1 MPIAGNSE
9 FGNTGSGYIAAGGE
23 GISSSSSWG
32 LKRASALPTSDL
44 RLQEEA
50 GIVNWKLGQLQPP
63 YYSHGSS
70 HEGPAVA
77 SHKMHGGNY
86 GWSTELSAAGINI
99 FGHEESKR
107 LPKVEESGQL
117 ELQPG
122 SREASCTPPPTT
134 SCRGGATSQAAAGS
148 DGFMRANTSSVQ
160 QLLPSLAG
168 TVNGGSGKT
177 CAGMISKRR
186 SRASR
191 RVPTTVMQTSSK
203 DFRAT
208 VQRLTGLNIPRPTM
222 TTTGSIRPRLT
233 FPKGGELLAAALG
246 TAAAHNLV
254 RPQPKRANL
263 QTSMAACSSQTA
275 TSQSNC
281 GSYPSSPN
289 KSPEFQANSHVS
301 VAATM
306 QQQPPAHNTTSAV
319 PTAVTS
325 RAAPEQQL
333 SNLDFH
339 KIKHQSK
346 LVADRDIYIA
356 KLYGALAGG
365 SITTSRS
372 SSPTT
377 AAAAPTMT
385 TISSTAAAT
394 ASQLVTDNSSTAPAA
409 AALKS
414 TMMLSSPLMDQ
425 EQLKST
431 SVRLAASSN
440 LRRTGRPLKLD
451 AADLLLSG
459 SSSTGS
465 YGATSAPASRLVRDT
480 STNHTNNLMLS
491 ETRQT
496 VVQDFLKSSSDS
508 SRYQPTASNAER
520 GLAKLRGPAQLLQQ
534 QQQHPAK
541 EDQNQQ
547 PQQQPQL
554 SFSQL
559 DRWFQSD
566 QSVGGPTGWNLIR
579 S

>member
-1 MPIAGNSE
+1 MPIAGNLE
-9 FGNTGSGYIAAGGE
+9 FGDTGSGYIAAGGG

-32 LKRASALPTSDL
+32 LKRASVLPTSDL

-70 HEGPAVA
+70 HEGPAA
-77 SHKMHGGNY
+77 ARHKMHGGKY

-99 FGHEESKR
+99 FGHEESEQ
-107 LPKVEESGQL
+107 LLKVEEAGQL

-148 DGFMRANTSSVQ
+148 DSFMRANTSSVQ

-168 TVNGGSGKT
+168 TVNGGSGQA

-191 RVPTTVMQTSSK
+191 RVPTTVMHTSSEE
-203 DFRAT
+203 FRAT
-208 VQRLTGLNIPRPTM
+208 VQRLTGLNIPRPSM
-222 TTTGSIRPRLT
+222 TTTGSTRPRFT
-233 FPKGGELLAAALG
+233 FPKGGELLASAL
-246 TAAAHNLV
+246 AAHNLV

-263 QTSMAACSSQTA
+263 ETSMAACSSQTT
-275 TSQSNC
+275 TSQSYC

-289 KSPEFQANSHVS
+289 KLPEFHANSHVS
-301 VAATM
+301 VAATV

-319 PTAVTS
+319 PPAVTS

-346 LVADRDIYIA
+346 LVADRDINIA

-365 SITTSRS
+365 SSTTSRS
-372 SSPTT
+372 SSRT
-377 AAAAPTMT
+377 AAAAAPPMT
-385 TISSTAAAT
+385 TISSTTAAT

-409 AALKS
+409 AALKV
-414 TMMLSSPLMDQ
+414 TMMPSSPLMDQ

-451 AADLLLSG
+451 AADLRLSG
-459 SSSTGS
+459 SSSTSS
-465 YGATSAPASRLVRDT
+465 YGATSAPASRLIRDT
-480 STNHTNNLMLS
+480 STSHSNNLMLS

-496 VVQDFLKSSSDS
+496 VVQDFLRSSSDS
-508 SRYQPTASNAER
+508 SRYQATASNAER
-520 GLAKLRGPAQLLQQ
+520 GLAKLRGAAQLPQQQQQ
-534 QQQHPAK
+534 QQQHPVK

-547 PQQQPQL
+547 SRQQQQL

-566 QSVGGPTGWNLIR
+566 QAVGGPTGSNLIR

>member
-9 FGNTGSGYIAAGGE
+9 FGNTGSDYIAAGGG
-23 GISSSSSWG
+23 GISNSSSWG
-32 LKRASALPTSDL
+32 LKRASALPMSDL

-70 HEGPAVA
+70 HEGPAA
-77 SHKMHGGNY
+77 ARRKMHGGNY
-86 GWSTELSAAGINI
+86 GWSTELSAAGTNI

-107 LPKVEESGQL
+107 LLKVEESGQL

-134 SCRGGATSQAAAGS
+134 NCRGGATSQAPAGS
-148 DGFMRANTSSVQ
+148 DGFIRANTSSVQ

-168 TVNGGSGKT
+168 TVNGGSGKA

-208 VQRLTGLNIPRPTM
+208 VQRLTGLNIPRPSM
-222 TTTGSIRPRLT
+222 TTGSTGPRFT

-246 TAAAHNLV
+246 AAAAHNLV

-263 QTSMAACSSQTA
+263 QTSMAACSSQTT

-289 KSPEFQANSHVS
+289 KSPEFHANSHVS
-301 VAATM
+301 VAATV

-319 PTAVTS
+319 LPAVTS
-325 RAAPEQQL
+325 RGAPEQQL

-346 LVADRDIYIA
+346 LVADRDINIA
-356 KLYGALAGG
+356 KLYGALAGD
-365 SITTSRS
+365 SSTTSRS
-372 SSPTT
+372 TSPT
-377 AAAAPTMT
+377 AAAAAPPMT
-385 TISSTAAAT
+385 TISSTTAAT
-394 ASQLVTDNSSTAPAA
+394 ASQVVTDNFSTAPAA
-409 AALKS
+409 ASLEF
-414 TMMLSSPLMDQ
+414 TMMPSSPLMDQ
-425 EQLKST
+425 EQLKSS

-459 SSSTGS
+459 SSSTSS

-480 STNHTNNLMLS
+480 STSHSNNLMLS

-534 QQQHPAK
+534 EQQI
-541 EDQNQQ
+541 
-547 PQQQPQL
+547 

-566 QSVGGPTGWNLIR
+566 QPVGGPTGSNLIR

>member
-9 FGNTGSGYIAAGGE
+9 FGNTGSDYIAAGGG

-63 YYSHGSS
+63 YYSHASS
-70 HEGPAVA
+70 HEGPAA
-77 SHKMHGGNY
+77 ARHKMHGGNY
-86 GWSTELSAAGINI
+86 GWSTELSAAGMNI

-107 LPKVEESGQL
+107 LMKVEESGQL

-134 SCRGGATSQAAAGS
+134 SSRGGATSQAAAGS
-148 DGFMRANTSSVQ
+148 DSFMRANTNSSVQ

-168 TVNGGSGKT
+168 TVTGGSGKA

-186 SRASR
+186 SRSSR

-208 VQRLTGLNIPRPTM
+208 VQRLTGLNIPRPSM
-222 TTTGSIRPRLT
+222 TTTASTRPRFT
-233 FPKGGELLAAALG
+233 FPKGGELLAAAIG
-246 TAAAHNLV
+246 AAAAHNLV

-263 QTSMAACSSQTA
+263 QTSMAACSSQTT

-281 GSYPSSPN
+281 GSYPRSPN
-289 KSPEFQANSHVS
+289 KSPEFHANSHVS
-301 VAATM
+301 VAATV

-319 PTAVTS
+319 PPAVTS

-346 LVADRDIYIA
+346 LVADRDINIT
-356 KLYGALAGG
+356 KLYGALAGR
-365 SITTSRS
+365 SSTTSRS
-372 SSPTT
+372 SSPTA
-377 AAAAPTMT
+377 AAAAPPMT
-385 TISSTAAAT
+385 TISSTTAAT

-409 AALKS
+409 AALKF
-414 TMMLSSPLMDQ
+414 TMMPSSPLMDQ

-451 AADLLLSG
+451 SADLLSG
-459 SSSTGS
+459 SSITSS

-480 STNHTNNLMLS
+480 GTSHSNNLMLS
-491 ETRQT
+491 ESRQT
-496 VVQDFLKSSSDS
+496 VDFLKSCSDS

-547 PQQQPQL
+547 SRQQQQL

-566 QSVGGPTGWNLIR
+566 QPVGGPTGSNLIR